1 MRQPRHGAA
10 VTFLPGVTPADPD
23 DRGDP
28 DPRLL
33 EAIAA
38 GDRLRVHALLPAV
51 RLLVPVV
58 AMPAT
63 GEAEMAVATLVNAAG
78 QRALPVFTG
87 VETLVQWRPD
97 ARPVPMRGARIVAA
111 AIQEGYDGL
120 VIDVAGPAS
129 FTLRAEELPRLL
141 A

>member
-1 MRQPRHGAA
+1 M
-10 VTFLPGVTPADPD
+10 
-23 DRGDP
+23 
-28 DPRLL
+28 
-33 EAIAA
+33 
-38 GDRLRVHALLPAV
+38 PAV

-63 GEAEMAVATLVNAAG
+63 GEAEMAVATLVNAGG

-87 VETLVQWRPD
+87 IEALVQWRPD